1 MRLQRVAIVVAKAG
15 RECIRS
21 FLSTTIPP
29 HRHEAYALPRAVAD
43 SNGVLWHI

>member
-21 FLSTTIPP
+21 FLSTIIPL